1 MTNNTELH
9 GNIYFPFNDQKN
21 TSKGID
27 KVFRIMNRNIRIR
40 LLTQFCGE
48 IYRCRNLKRL
58 VYILQIYYNKSKMN
72 TFSIHDFS
80 NTHNGFKPVSKICN
94 KTYIIKLTEIN

>member
-40 LLTQFCGE
+40 LLTQFCEKYIDVE
-48 IYRCRNLKRL
+48 I
-58 VYILQIYYNKSKMN
+58 
-72 TFSIHDFS
+72 
-80 NTHNGFKPVSKICN
+80 
-94 KTYIIKLTEIN
+94 

>member
-9 GNIYFPFNDQKN
+9 GNMYFPFNDQKT

-40 LLTQFCGE
+40 LLTQFCEKYIDVE
-48 IYRCRNLKRL
+48 I
-58 VYILQIYYNKSKMN
+58 
-72 TFSIHDFS
+72 
-80 NTHNGFKPVSKICN
+80 
-94 KTYIIKLTEIN
+94 